1 MTIEDIA
8 LQMTKG
14 LGPKGVAHL
23 LQHFDDARAIF
34 AATAD
39 TLTGIAQLRPD
50 LADRIVRR
58 QGFGDAERELAFCR
72 RHAIRPV
79 ASTDPEYPELLHE
92 IPDYPHVIYTQG
104 NLSALSR
111 RCLSI
116 VGTRSMTSYGQAQC
130 TRLIGELAERIP
142 DLCIVSGLE
151 FGINS
156 AVHHT
161 ALSAHVPSIAVLP
174 APLPKIVPA
183 QLTNLA
189 REIVEKGGLL
199 LTEASSRPPRSPGYS
214 ARNRLIAGMSMGC
227 VVIEAPEDSGTLSIA
242 NFANDYDRLTMAVPG
257 RTTDEHSRG
266 TNRLIH
272 DGKARLVEKAEDIL
286 LDFVDLFP
294 ARLSGLAPLPPSV
307 VEARL
312 DKPREAPKK
321 EPARPASPKRELIP
335 ANQQKT
341 RFTDDELAVL
351 AAAAGSPLTA
361 DEIVERTQIPARRVL
376 SALTMLQV
384 QGVLEEQQGR
394 RFYSLVELES

>member
-199 LTEASSRPPRSPGYS
+199 HTEASSRPPRSPGYS

-266 TNRLIH
+266 TNRLIRNR
-272 DGKARLVEKAEDIL
+272 KAQLILSADDIIRELNWDLGPNAAAPRPRPVAPDLQAATLDL
-286 LDFVDLFP
+286 LD
-294 ARLSGLAPLPPSV
+294 
-307 VEARL
+307 
-312 DKPREAPKK
+312 
-321 EPARPASPKRELIP
+321 LIP
-335 ANQQKT
+335 KDT
-341 RFTDDELAVL
+341 PLSIDELA
-351 AAAAGSPLTA
+351 AKTDMNIS
-361 DEIVERTQIPARRVL
+361 E
-376 SALTMLQV
+376 LQV
-384 QGVLEEQQGR
+384 TLLQLDISGVIQMLPGNCYLR
-394 RFYSLVELES
+394 IR